1 MRFFLVFV
9 LISLVNGIGAENLRL
24 WDHEEIQLNEETF
37 WSGSPYN
44 NDKSGASRYLG
55 DVRKLIFQGRNAEA
69 RKLLDEN
76 FFTGSHG
83 MRYLTAGS
91 LLIDFSG
98 VDGVRDYYRELNLDD
113 ATAVTG
119 FTAGGIKYRRTVFS
133 SFSGNVVVIDIHS
146 DSNRIHDFELKYTCP
161 LAFAVDNVGRDLI
174 VKCSGVEHEGIKP
187 ALDAVVGIRVI
198 TDGKSTSEKGTRDN
212 RWKKHFRK
220 RKNSCQ

>member
-9 LISLVNGIGAENLRL
+9 LISLVNGIGAENLR
-24 WDHEEIQLNEETF
+24 DHEEIQLNEETF

-55 DVRKLIFQGRNAEA
+55 DVRELIFQGRNAEA

-76 FFTGSHG
+76 FFTGNHG
-83 MRYLTAGS
+83 MRYLTLGS

-98 VDGVRDYYRELNLDD
+98 VDNVKNYYRELNLDD

-119 FTAGGIKYRRTVFS
+119 FTVDGIKYKRTVFS

-146 DSNRIHDFELKYTCP
+146 DSNKIHDFELKYTCP
-161 LAFAVDNVGRDLI
+161 LAFAVDNVGKDLI
-174 VKCSGVEHEGIKP
+174 VKCSGVEHEGVKP
-187 ALDAVVGIRVI
+187 A
-198 TDGKSTSEKGTRDN
+198 
-212 RWKKHFRK
+212 
-220 RKNSCQ
+220 

>member
-24 WDHEEIQLNEETF
+24 WYSNPAKNWWEALPVGNSHIGAMVYGGIDHEEIQLNEETF

-55 DVRKLIFQGRNAEA
+55 DVRELIFQGRNAEA

-76 FFTGSHG
+76 FFTGNHG
-83 MRYLTAGS
+83 MRYLTLCS

-98 VDGVRDYYRELNLDD
+98 VDNVKNYYRELNLDD

-119 FTAGGIKYRRTVFS
+119 FTADGIKYKRTVFS
-133 SFSGNVVVIDIHS
+133 SFSGNVVVIM
-146 DSNRIHDFELKYTCP
+146 L
-161 LAFAVDNVGRDLI
+161 
-174 VKCSGVEHEGIKP
+174 
-187 ALDAVVGIRVI
+187 
-198 TDGKSTSEKGTRDN
+198 
-212 RWKKHFRK
+212 
-220 RKNSCQ
+220 